1 MLVSLVIS
9 PFLHVVAGL
18 WLSTRLDV
26 RNKIVTGGR
35 WDNNI
40 TTQQH
45 VTYSLY
51 SLLYI
56 LSCGVHCL
64 LLSCLGLGSV
74 RCEVVVVVDVRCQIK
89 LRRWK
94 KLIDAA

>member
-51 SLLYI
+51 FFGATQPTPGNKSELCLYGQFA
-56 LSCGVHCL
+56 LSG
-64 LLSCLGLGSV
+64 
-74 RCEVVVVVDVRCQIK
+74 
-89 LRRWK
+89 
-94 KLIDAA
+94 A